1 MGRMADKCRVSG
13 SDDDSAM
20 PIRESAAQRGARRGR
35 ALRARTSQGLIDA
48 RRASGL
54 SLREVGRRV
63 GVGHDLVARAERGH
77 PTALTIDTVA
87 RIAAVLGLQLSV
99 SLHPD
104 GEPVR
109 DKGHLALLGRL
120 RSRLAAVLRW
130 RTEVPMPIEGDRR
143 SADALIEGATFEI
156 IVEAE
161 THLDDIQALER
172 GIAGKQRDL
181 GVARVILLVADTRH
195 NRAVIARLPE
205 LLRRFP
211 VGTRACLAA
220 LAAGRD
226 PGGDALVIL

>member
-1 MGRMADKCRVSG
+1 MGRMADTCRVSG
-13 SDDDSAM
+13 SDDDPAM

-77 PTALTIDTVA
+77 PAALTIDTVA

-120 RSRLAAVLRW
+120 RSRLAAALRW

-181 GVARVILLVADTRH
+181 GVARIILLVADTRH
-195 NRAVIARLPE
+195 NRAVIARVPE
-205 LLRRFP
+205 LRRRFP

-226 PGGDALVIL
+226 PGGDGLVIL